1 MQRVQLELGDLVQI
15 RTLVSNVEQQGR
27 LRLQYLFK
35 HAAEYGDDVL
45 DEELWV
51 QGGG

>member
-1 MQRVQLELGDLVQI
+1 MQRVQPELGDLVQI

-35 HAAEYGDDVL
+35 HARKYGDDVL

>member
-35 HAAEYGDDVL
+35 HAAKYGDDVL